1 MYNCYI
7 PAGQTEPTPSGQNGT
22 GEQNK
27 NGGQGGLGGMLHH
40 LFEGGIPKPDRL
52 LQALHLDRFD
62 SGDILLMLVLVYLFI
77 ESDDED
83 WLIVLAL
90 VVLLGF

>member
-7 PAGQTEPTPSGQNGT
+7 PTGQPQPMPSGQR
-22 GEQNK
+22 EA
-27 NGGQGGLGGMLHH
+27 GGQSRAGGQSGLGGMLHH

-77 ESDDED
+77 ETDDED

-90 VVLLGF
+90 VVLMGF